1 MSVCKDDKQY
11 PIPCREGYDE
21 HLKDFE
27 QSEDCCVPQEM
38 QRQRAVYKSYD
49 ERYRVKDRNY
59 ERQYSQVYFYRLVKL
74 RPIVIEAAEQ
84 KWPGVPYV
92 RVLDVSEEREVF
104 TVGTLY
110 KEMALKPSILDEYTK
125 ERSLGQQLGNA
136 RFAQASDGAVLE
148 DENARVTL
156 ARSAAG
162 DDDGLDVGN
171 MATGTVVAVRGKV
184 APSGE
189 FVVVDTC
196 FAGIPSQQ
204 IPLPSQSKASSGKT
218 NGQDVGG
225 NGNQEEEEEKYVALM
240 SGFSLGD
247 EGASHHLQ
255 MEMMLDYCS
264 GILGAEPEQRLA
276 SRIVRVVVAGGI
288 LKGNASLSQPTAY
301 ASVREQAMALTPIR
315 DADSMLSE
323 LAQNVNVD
331 IMPGVADPANYSLP
345 QQPLH
350 PCLFPRAATLS
361 TFTRCTNPHAF
372 SLDGVSFLGT
382 SGQNVDDI
390 RRYTNMEECTDIL
403 EKMLEWRHCIPTA
416 PDSLAAYP
424 YCDADPFILDEA
436 PHVLFAGGQPKFSTS
451 LVKGPQGQTIRTV
464 AIPEFSALPVMV
476 LISLKTLEATPVEFD
491 AVINT

>member
-1 MSVCKDDKQY
+1 MCL
-11 PIPCREGYDE
+11 CREGYDE
-21 HLKDFE
+21 HLKDFQ
-27 QSEDCCVPQEM
+27 QSEDSGPQEIP
-38 QRQRAVYKSYD
+38 RQRAVYKSYD
-49 ERYRVKDRNY
+49 ERYRVKDWNY

-156 ARSAAG
+156 ACSGAG
-162 DDDGLDVGN
+162 EGGGLDVGE

-196 FAGIPSQQ
+196 FAGIPPQQ
-204 IPLPSQSKASSGKT
+204 VSLLSHSKTSSKT
-218 NGQDVGG
+218 NEQEVGG
-225 NGNQEEEEEKYVALM
+225 PGKQEEEEEKYVALM

-264 GILGAEPEQRLA
+264 GLLGAEPEQRLA

-315 DADSMLSE
+315 DADSMLSD

-331 IMPGVADPANYSLP
+331 VMPGVADPANYSLP
-345 QQPLH
+345 QQSLH
-350 PCLFPRAATLS
+350 PCLFPHAASLS

-372 SLDGVSFLGT
+372 SVDGVSFLGT
-382 SGQNVDDI
+382 SGQNVDDV
-390 RRYTNMEECTDIL
+390 RRYTNMGECTDIL

-451 LVKGPQGQTIRTV
+451 LIKGPQGQTIRTV
-464 AIPEFSALPVMV
+464 AVPDFSTLPVMV
-476 LISLKTLEATPVEFD
+476 LVNLKTLEATPIEFN

>member
-1 MSVCKDDKQY
+1 MLL
-11 PIPCREGYDE
+11 PCREGYDE

-27 QSEDCCVPQEM
+27 QCTDSGLEYIP
-38 QRQRAVYKSYD
+38 RQRAVYKSYD

-74 RPIVIEAAEQ
+74 RPIVIEAAER

-136 RFAQASDGAVLE
+136 RFTQASDGAVLE

-156 ARSAAG
+156 QTGCPQSG
-162 DDDGLDVGN
+162 DGGLDVGD

-196 FAGIPSQQ
+196 FAGIPPQQ
-204 IPLPSQSKASSGKT
+204 VCLHSTNSPEKTRDGGQGK
-218 NGQDVGG
+218 
-225 NGNQEEEEEKYVALM
+225 QEEEEEKYVALM

-247 EGASHHLQ
+247 EGSSHHLQ

-264 GILGAEPEQRLA
+264 GLLGAEPEQRLA

-315 DADSMLSE
+315 DADSMLSD
-323 LAQNVNVD
+323 LAQNVYVD

-350 PCLFPRAATLS
+350 PCLFPHAATLP

-372 SLDGVSFLGT
+372 SVDGVSFLGT

-390 RRYTNMEECTDIL
+390 RRYTNMEECTGIM

-436 PHVLFAGGQPKFSTS
+436 PHVFFAGGQPKFSTS

-464 AIPEFSALPVMV
+464 AIPEFSTVPVMV
-476 LISLKTLEATPVEFD
+476 LVNLKTLEATPIEFN